1 MIDIKD
7 TSNNIRFSTEINTGS
22 KRKFTLMQE
31 DYITLRFSVA
41 DPVYFK
47 LGDHID
53 TELGLFELVDL
64 YKPTLNEST
73 GGYDYELRLDAYY
86 WKWKNKMF
94 KFAPE
99 VGGNEASWKLTS
111 TLDVH
116 LGVFL
121 RNLSALG
128 YKYKGQNFEFKIDN
142 TVSSS
147 SKLIVYENTN
157 LIDALT
163 QMAETW
169 ECEWWMEDNQICF
182 GRCEFGD
189 PVDFEIGNN
198 VERMERSESKATFA
212 TRVYAFGSTRNLP
225 INYRPVDENIV
236 VGGIVQKRLMLP
248 VGVPFV
254 DAYQDM
260 TTEEAVEDVVVFD
273 DIYPRRTGTMS
284 SVTPVEKT
292 ENIENIDGTTTQ
304 EKFNVYQFK
313 DTGITFSK
321 DYILAGE
328 ELRIVFQSGALS
340 GMDFGVI
347 FNPNNKPEKLEDGSW
362 NPDAQLWEIVRN
374 EDYGRMLPGDSLVP
388 KNGDTYNLYGF
399 DSTSAV
405 FGSMVLNAE
414 KELEQAAKDYVE
426 KTKIDPNTYSCTMM
440 SDYMY
445 NEGDDRTNEFT
456 VGAKIK
462 LINPAYFET
471 GRVSRVIGYE
481 FDLDIPYSS
490 PIFTIG
496 ETASYSRISDLEQKV
511 EELTYKGQ
519 IYTGTG
525 AGVYIIGTN
534 DNTSPTNKNV
544 YSALK
549 VLREFVRYQG
559 WVDQP
564 LRTFDPV
571 QFNSITSTEFESK
584 VKGWL
589 IDALGNAEFRD
600 LLIRSFKSWNFA
612 AGPLGAGVG
621 MVNDDELQTD
631 KLLVRKTMYVLEMMI
646 QRMRFQGGIIVLSPA
661 TGFKIDSVEVFD
673 TYYRVHCRPED
684 LNEFEVNDQA
694 RIQNFTGNDIKYLWS
709 LVLAKGDKHVDISR
723 VDKDGDG
730 VPSVGDEIVQLGNR
744 TNPERQDAV
753 LLSAV
758 NGEVGLFTYFGINSF
773 DLSGK
778 EGSWFGKH
786 GGKKGAVIKGEVH
799 ITSNSSGLDNF
810 SEFEG
815 VSQDIQDAQ
824 SSANEADRK
833 AQEIQNYI
841 DNTLRT
847 ELDGLHDQADG
858 LVERWPG
865 NYIPLPNNENPTAE
879 ANYPANQWTT
889 EAEKQKH
896 IDDTFTKDSGS
907 SEYLGNSWKWS
918 KVNGVWQ
925 WVLISDTA
933 LTAALAQSA
942 RAEETAKRKTR
953 NFIVT
958 PYPPYEAGDTWSQG
972 ATGDYMRCVQDR
984 LSGSFVSSDW
994 EKASKYT
1001 DDTKANEALQRM
1013 KDMADDNIITKEEK
1027 ATLRNDLKQ
1036 IEESVNNY
1044 QAQATKYGVSITA
1057 LQNTYNT
1064 LKTLLTDIVKVDQ
1077 NIDTSLTVAQQTTY
1091 NQNFANYYSE
1101 VTAFSSLISQKINDE
1116 SIGNLQIG
1124 MVNMLKGSNVELGAQ
1139 AYLLGIYYFDKKPEV
1154 GKTYTLVICY
1164 TLGEDN
1170 TSIRAYQDGGSYLI
1184 SYFSTKGDRVV
1195 KSITFKYSAPNSPN
1209 NMSFYQFPNG
1219 TYGSKV
1225 HWAVLVEGNKGPNS
1239 WIPSQADNDA
1249 KAQAIAKAEA
1259 ELAEVKANAYADGIV
1274 TEAEQNAINEAQ
1286 ARLDAL
1292 KIGSVNLVSRK
1303 MMLDWNNKKDGIAV
1317 WGQDADGIYLSI
1329 NPNALR
1335 TYIAEGTN
1343 AKDIFLGEGNY
1354 KSNTQYVFSIDWET
1368 ATTEATNK
1376 VGLYLYAIYTD
1387 GTEEYL
1393 LRASNQQTSK
1403 TRTDYVTAKGK
1414 TIKKITSTYGYSI
1427 NCLIYSLALYEGNKV
1442 LTEIPVA
1449 TEDLQGQSNVNLVD
1463 GGKEVTVTAGAS
1475 STHVYKALVVPKL
1488 KPNTVYYLSF
1498 NANNLVGSPTVYS
1511 AILYRKDMSS
1521 SYFRWDSASGGI
1533 MITPNNFTETEAKL
1547 LLYAGV
1553 AGSTNGNS
1561 VKFSEVMLVEGFT
1574 PPSSYSPSPGDVAK
1588 DIKDVSDAVY
1598 NLSTTI
1604 NGAFKDGIIDEAEA
1618 KAIASNISILNT
1630 EKADIDN
1637 AYTPLYNSPYLL
1649 SGSTAATN
1657 LSSAKTAYNT
1667 AHTALISEIN
1677 KAIADGRATAEEKA
1691 SVDAKF
1697 TDYNLALGTYKK
1709 RVEEANRAIQDRIK
1723 ALAEQ
1728 DATNKVDGIQIGGTN
1743 LFPISRLNTVGYR
1756 GSSSKEGSGPEI
1768 IFKCNNPSTWAILP
1782 VSIPT
1787 PVVPANTDFIISMDI
1802 RNTNGFGFEVT
1813 ATSSTPT
1820 IFGKINFENTT
1831 STWKRISQK
1840 YNSGSA
1846 NNIGGINLWGVGD
1859 VRHIKIEIGNKAT
1872 DWSPSPEDVD
1882 QAIQDAIAKTVD
1894 ITSPSQVFKYG
1905 PGYTGTPTPS
1915 SIVLT
1920 ATPRNFTPTSYQW
1933 QYLNGSTWTNISGAT
1948 SSTYSIAPGNTT
1960 LFPSGT
1966 NVRTF
1971 RCICNG
1977 DEKLSDS
1984 FTIAKL
1990 ADGATGADGKGVS
2003 STVTTYQASTSGTTA
2018 PTGTWSSTIPAVP
2031 AGQFLWTRTVINY
2044 TSGSPST
2051 MYSVSKIGADGTN
2064 GNAGNGVSSTVI
2076 TYQASTSGT
2085 TAPTGTW
2092 SSSIPSVPAGQYL
2105 WTRTV
2110 INYTSGSPSTIYS
2123 VGKMGSTGAAG
2134 KDAYT
2139 ILLGN
2144 ESHAFAG
2151 STAAALAGSTTCS
2164 VMAYK
2169 GATQV
2174 AATVGT
2180 ISGLPTGMTASV
2192 ASNGTT
2198 APVITFTVTTSMKT
2212 ASGTVNI
2219 PVTVDGKSFTKVFS
2233 YSIAFKGDTGSA
2245 GKGVKST
2252 AIAYQASSSGTTTP
2266 TGTWS
2271 SSIPAVAAG
2280 QYLWTRT
2287 IITYTDDTT
2296 STMYS
2301 VGRMGTNGT
2310 NGNAGNGV
2318 SSTTITYQA
2327 STSGT
2332 TAPTGTWNSSIP
2344 SVPAGQYLWTRTV
2357 INYTSGSPSTIYSV
2371 GKMGSTGA
2379 AGKDAYTILLGNE
2392 SHAFAGSTAAAL
2404 AGSTTCSVMAYKG
2417 ATQVAA
2423 TVGTISG
2430 LPTGMTA
2437 SVASNGTTAP
2447 VITFTVTTSM
2457 KTASG
2462 TVNIPVT
2469 VDGKSFTKVFSYS
2482 IAFKG
2487 DTGSAGKGVKS
2498 TAIAYQAS
2506 SSGTTT
2512 PTGTWSSSIPAVAA
2526 GQYLWTRTIITYTDD
2541 TTSTMY
2547 SVGRMGTNGT
2557 NGNAG
2562 NGVSSTTITYQAST
2576 SGTTA
2581 PTGTWN
2587 SSIPSVP
2594 AGQYLW
2600 TRTVINYTNGSS
2612 STIYSVGRIGEQGI
2626 PGESING
2633 KMLYKDPE
2641 FKLGVNKV
2649 YKYTNSSNVDPDYI
2663 ASKLTVERVAKP
2675 SDAPT
2680 QSGYC
2685 LKITCKATQSPGY
2698 GGVYQPITS
2707 RANAVFVQK
2716 IIAKI
2721 PVGYKINT
2729 ASNSM
2734 GTGYT
2739 DTWLTPTEGTGK
2751 YTTYLRKVV
2760 CGATG
2765 TFSAG
2770 GHVYINGGPA
2780 PTESAQL
2787 EWYIAFMTCFDQTSD
2802 GYADI
2807 EIVTKDSFAVQMGYT
2822 SFQNMIDQT
2831 VAKGGK
2837 LVVDGLLNAKLID
2850 VEALAA
2856 DTAFVNK
2863 LLANDALIGNI
2874 KANMLSVAGF
2884 TFQDHYIFGGKDF
2897 GLGPGVKIT
2906 SIEGD
2911 LSFKAYKDA
2920 SNYISM
2926 FYNSASD
2933 WGIIGKVDGADL
2945 LKLGPESII
2954 SGWKMKTTGFEGGDF
2969 KYPTISGS
2977 APNYSV
2983 SGGQGSKLFPD
2994 GGIML
2999 IPTGT
3004 GILTPSSGLMQA
3016 GLIKAEGSN
3025 AYIMG
3030 LEIIAHN
3037 NSGYGS
3043 LASVTALKLSA
3054 KNDYSTPSK
3063 RPVAIEV
3070 EAGDVNI
3077 GNGDLTLNGRFAGR
3091 LKFITLS
3098 GTSATIENDFTTG
3111 IISSVAN
3118 SNMGV
3123 YIRLG
3128 KAGSIVEILNY
3139 TTTAVRLLRN
3149 DTGGLATV
3157 LRGQKTAKM
3166 YCNGETWLP
3175 VMVVDTY
3182 NT

>member
-1 MIDIKD
+1 MFIVYDK
-7 TSNNIRFSTEINTGS
+7 TGQNIRIELDKLEYNGS
-22 KRKFTLMQE
+22 FMGE
-31 DYITLRFSVA
+31 SFVMFNFNS
-41 DPVYFK
+41 PV
-47 LGDHID
+47 
-53 TELGLFELVDL
+53 
-64 YKPTLNEST
+64 
-73 GGYDYELRLDAYY
+73 
-86 WKWKNKMF
+86 
-94 KFAPE
+94 
-99 VGGNEASWKLTS
+99 
-111 TLDVH
+111 
-116 LGVFL
+116 
-121 RNLSALG
+121 
-128 YKYKGQNFEFKIDN
+128 
-142 TVSSS
+142 
-147 SKLIVYENTN
+147 
-157 LIDALT
+157 
-163 QMAETW
+163 
-169 ECEWWMEDNQICF
+169 
-182 GRCEFGD
+182 
-189 PVDFEIGNN
+189 PVDFEIGDYLEYRGEKFVLNYTPSATKNCSSGKNGDSFVYTDVKFNSLADELTRCDFLDVVLADNHVHFTSLSKFSFYAATVKDLADRIQANLNRLYSGGEAWTVTVEEEVAVKDKSLSVDNINCWEALSLVNSDFDANFVISGRTIRIGTAGISVGKVFGYGKGNGLINIEQSTNN
-198 VERMERSESKATFA
+198 DSLIV
-212 TRVYAFGSTRNLP
+212 TRLRAYGSNRNLP
-225 INYRPVDENIV
+225 YRYYNNLKDSHGNSLIPESMYVNN
-236 VGGIVQKRLMLP
+236 LMLP
-248 VGVPFV
+248 GFAESGGDIYIDSPNISKIGIREKSVYFDGSGDLPEIYPSIEGMTAEELKEAGVVVNATGRIDEIVSAEQITDDGVIPEGKEELEKKTFTITLKDIGFNPV
-254 DAYQDM
+254 DDKHI
-260 TTEEAVEDVVVFD
+260 TTETPMISMKTGWCGGREFEITGCEKKGNNYILTCNREMDSSINKAFPNTPYQVSVNDQFVLVGIAMD
-273 DIYPRRTGTMS
+273 DIYI
-284 SVTPVEKT
+284 K
-292 ENIENIDGTTTQ
+292 
-304 EKFNVYQFK
+304 
-313 DTGITFSK
+313 
-321 DYILAGE
+321 A
-328 ELRIVFQSGALS
+328 
-340 GMDFGVI
+340 
-347 FNPNNKPEKLEDGSW
+347 
-362 NPDAQLWEIVRN
+362 
-374 EDYGRMLPGDSLVP
+374 
-388 KNGDTYNLYGF
+388 
-399 DSTSAV
+399 
-405 FGSMVLNAE
+405 AE
-414 KELEQAAKDYVE
+414 QRLLTAAKDYLSSND
-426 KTKIDPNTYSCTMM
+426 KSKYTYLPKIDNVFMARNPEIASTLK
-440 SDYMY
+440 
-445 NEGDDRTNEFT
+445 EGNVLDFKD
-456 VGAKIK
+456 V
-462 LINPAYFET
+462 
-471 GRVSRVIGYE
+471 
-481 FDLDIPYSS
+481 DLDID
-490 PIFTIG
+490 
-496 ETASYSRISDLEQKV
+496 ASVIIQSLIITEGGAVPEYEITLFNDKILSGIDKIQNSINQIANNTGITVEQAKSFFATWV
-511 EELTYKGQ
+511 EAWRT
-519 IYTGTG
+519 
-525 AGVYIIGTN
+525 
-534 DNTSPTNKNV
+534 
-544 YSALK
+544 
-549 VLREFVRYQG
+549 RWF
-559 WVDQP
+559 DQK
-564 LRTFDPV
+564 LHTFDPV
-571 QFNSITSTEFESK
+571 KFNSITSTEFESK

-646 QRMRFQGGIIVLSPA
+646 QRMRYQGGIIVLSPA

-694 RIQNFTGNDIKYLWS
+694 RIQNFTGNNIKYLWS

-799 ITSNSSGLDNF
+799 ITSGSSGLGQF
-810 SEFEG
+810 TEYE
-815 VSQDIQDAQ
+815 DID
-824 SSANEADRK
+824 ER
-833 AQEIQNYI
+833 IQNAQDSATSVQEVVNNLTSIIIPDLQGQI
-841 DNTLRT
+841 DGSIMSHEGTVPPTLT
-847 ELDGLHDQADG
+847 
-858 LVERWPG
+858 
-865 NYIPLPNNENPTAE
+865 NK
-879 ANYPANQWTT
+879 PAVDWTT
-889 EAEKQKH
+889 EEERNRHLGDYYDYFLTVDGEQVTERYKFSKLNGTYQWVRVA
-896 IDDTFTKDSGS
+896 DSGS
-907 SEYLGNSWKWS
+907 ALAASVAREALGLAGTKAAITWGNSLPTVPYNINDVWIKT
-918 KVNGVWQ
+918 NGSMYICNHQRLEGETGSQSDWQ
-925 WVLISDTA
+925 LFNDTQ
-933 LTAALAQSA
+933 LRLAQMAADNVISI
-942 RAEETAKRKTR
+942 EEKPALR
-953 NFIVT
+953 
-958 PYPPYEAGDTWSQG
+958 DTWDQ
-972 ATGDYMRCVQDR
+972 
-984 LSGSFVSSDW
+984 
-994 EKASKYT
+994 
-1001 DDTKANEALQRM
+1001 
-1013 KDMADDNIITKEEK
+1013 IKEEFK
-1027 ATLRNDLKQ
+1027 A
-1036 IEESVNNY
+1036 Y

-1057 LQNTYNT
+1057 LQNAYNT
-1064 LKTLLTDIVKVDQ
+1064 LNTFLTNTVNISQDVDTTL
-1077 NIDTSLTVAQQTTY
+1077 SVAQKTEY
-1091 NQNFANYYSE
+1091 NQDFANYYSE
-1101 VTAFSSLISQKINDE
+1101 RTAFANVIAQKVADE
-1116 SIGNLQIG
+1116 SVGNLQIG
-1124 MVNMLKGSNVELGAQ
+1124 MVNLLKGSNVELGAQ

-1225 HWAVLVEGNKGPNS
+1225 HWTVLVEGNKGPNS

-1317 WGQDADGIYLSI
+1317 WGQDADGIYLGI
-1329 NPNALR
+1329 NQGALY
-1335 TYIAEGTN
+1335 TYVCGGTAHN
-1343 AKDIFLGEGNY
+1343 DLFGGTIKYKD
-1354 KSNTQYVFSIDWET
+1354 NTQYVFQVKWKLAGEQ
-1368 ATTEATNK
+1368 TNNNSG
-1376 VGLYLYAIYTD
+1376 VSFWALYTD
-1387 GTEEYL
+1387 GTSEGMRL
-1393 LRASNQQTSK
+1393 GSLQTSLIVESFITK
-1403 TRTDYVTAKGK
+1403 KGK
-1414 TIKKITSTYGYSI
+1414 TVEKIFSSYGDNVYRS
-1427 NCLIYSLALYEGNKV
+1427 LIYSLALYEGNKV

-1449 TEDLQGQSNVNLVD
+1449 SEDLIGQSNVNLLDNSKFQFGTEGYAPNQQATLSIVD
-1463 GGKEVTVTAGAS
+1463 GILQVRSSQTSSTPGVRLPIVHLKPGVYTIKANIVRINMNSFGIYVYTKDVSKLLSGKTIEIYPSYTDISYTFAISSEDDYRIAMLWSATAEVSAGFNLKYLMLTAGEI
-1475 STHVYKALVVPKL
+1475 
-1488 KPNTVYYLSF
+1488 
-1498 NANNLVGSPTVYS
+1498 SPQ
-1511 AILYRKDMSS
+1511 D
-1521 SYFRWDSASGGI
+1521 W
-1533 MITPNNFTETEAKL
+1533 N
-1547 LLYAGV
+1547 
-1553 AGSTNGNS
+1553 
-1561 VKFSEVMLVEGFT
+1561 
-1574 PPSSYSPSPGDVAK
+1574 PSPGDVAK
-1588 DIKDVSDAVY
+1588 DIKDVSDAVS

-1618 KAIASNISILNT
+1618 KAIASNISILNA
-1630 EKADIDN
+1630 EKADID
-1637 AYTPLYNSPYLL
+1637 AYYNKLYANTYLT
-1649 SGSTAATN
+1649 GTAKTN
-1657 LSSAKTAYNT
+1657 LASAKTAYNT
-1667 AHTALISEIN
+1667 AHTNLINSIN
-1677 KAIADGRATAEEKA
+1677 TAIADGKATATEKA
-1691 SVDAKF
+1691 DVDAKF
-1697 TDYNLALGTYKK
+1697 TAYNTALSTYKT
-1709 RVEEANRAIQDRIK
+1709 RVGEADKAIQDQIK

-1728 DATNKVDGIQIGGTN
+1728 DATNKVDGIQIGVRN
-1743 LFPISRLNTVGYR
+1743 LFLDSGVGITSNSYYLKRYETSIDLLPNKKYTAVVRGTTTGGQQIGAWFNNGGSRA
-1756 GSSSKEGSGPEI
+1756 
-1768 IFKCNNPSTWAILP
+1768 FILP
-1782 VSIPT
+1782 ANMNDDVVFVHFTSIASVTEKNALSFYNYPQSGASDN
-1787 PVVPANTDFIISMDI
+1787 PA
-1802 RNTNGFGFEVT
+1802 
-1813 ATSSTPT
+1813 T
-1820 IFGKINFENTT
+1820 IKWVALYEG
-1831 STWKRISQK
+1831 
-1840 YNSGSA
+1840 
-1846 NNIGGINLWGVGD
+1846 
-1859 VRHIKIEIGNKAT
+1859 HIKPPL
-1872 DWSPSPEDVD
+1872 DWVQAPEDVD

-1990 ADGATGADGKGVS
+1990 ADGATGATGADGKGVS

-2123 VGKMGSTGAAG
+2123 VGMIGKTGADG

-2371 GKMGSTGA
+2371 GMIGKTGA
-2379 AGKDAYTILLGNE
+2379 DGKDAYTILLGNE

-2765 TFSAG
+2765 TFRAG

-2780 PTESAQL
+2780 PTESAPL

-2933 WGIIGKVDGADL
+2933 WGLKGVVGESTVFQLGNPGGAGTFIGPFNFTRTQLISSSDVTIGSNTYKQGFTLENNKISFSRAMSSIYQKRIEVGIANNAYGSDTL
-2945 LKLGPESII
+2945 LAV
-2954 SGWKMKTTGFEGGDF
+2954 EGGDIWHQGTVTT
-2969 KYPTISGS
+2969 PSGS
-2977 APNYSV
+2977 GYTSRPCRFYASDIQLRGDINMYETAAINNPDGNPLIKKGFFCAPFKTLSLYGTSMSFSPTAIMYAINTIGSAGVNVTINTGYKGQILILLNYAQKNFNIVNS
-2983 SGGQGSKLFPD
+2983 SGALITRVPSEKSAILYCDGNSW
-2994 GGIML
+2994 GGIM
-2999 IPTGT
+2999 
-3004 GILTPSSGLMQA
+3004 
-3016 GLIKAEGSN
+3016 
-3025 AYIMG
+3025 
-3030 LEIIAHN
+3030 
-3037 NSGYGS
+3037 
-3043 LASVTALKLSA
+3043 V
-3054 KNDYSTPSK
+3054 
-3063 RPVAIEV
+3063 
-3070 EAGDVNI
+3070 GDFYR
-3077 GNGDLTLNGRFAGR
+3077 T
-3091 LKFITLS
+3091 
-3098 GTSATIENDFTTG
+3098 
-3111 IISSVAN
+3111 
-3118 SNMGV
+3118 
-3123 YIRLG
+3123 
-3128 KAGSIVEILNY
+3128 
-3139 TTTAVRLLRN
+3139 
-3149 DTGGLATV
+3149 
-3157 LRGQKTAKM
+3157 
-3166 YCNGETWLP
+3166 
-3175 VMVVDTY
+3175 
-3182 NT
+3182 